1 MFVNVIICYL
11 QVCATEECREPPSEV
26 APPVR
31 TDGLNNELA
40 AHLSSVAFKLAL
52 TEEEHTVTNSSFHTH
67 QLEGSNEGNVLF
79 NDTLNTFYLW
89 LYSVK
94 HMVKDHSYSKRGNS
108 LPPLHGLLFPIST
121 HSSKGS
127 FTCTIP

>member
-1 MFVNVIICYL
+1 MCHKKNPFQNIFMEYIYIFKLLYIITTIDKLIMFVNVIICYL

-67 QLEGSNEGNVLF
+67 QLEGSNGGNVLF

-94 HMVKDHSYSKRGNS
+94 HG
-108 LPPLHGLLFPIST
+108 
-121 HSSKGS
+121 KGP
-127 FTCTIP
+127 FI